1 MFSFLRPGFFSFFFH
16 SSYNFSI
23 LLPCMASRFLLVGSG
38 AREHAIAAA
47 LCKRE
52 DVQLFAFMSARN
64 PGIEALCKKSGGE
77 AVVGDIHNPAQV
89 GDWAKAKKIEL
100 AFPSPDAVLAAGV
113 CDELAKFHIPLAAP
127 LRAAARI
134 EWDKSFLRQIM
145 DKGRVPGC
153 PKNGFFRSTDELNGF
168 IDSLGGQV
176 AVKPVGLTGGKGVAV
191 VGFQLKDGE
200 AAKAYAREVLA
211 QRIGGDGVV
220 IEEKLIGEE
229 FTLQAFCDGR
239 KLLPM
244 PAVQDHKRANVGD
257 NGPNTGG
264 MGSYTSEGFLLPF
277 MTQQD
282 YDDALNILQKIT
294 RILELESNIRFS
306 GIMYGQFMATANGVF
321 LIEINARFGDPEAM
335 NVLARLKT
343 PLADVFEAIAQR
355 RLGKMELEWE
365 SKATVVKYL
374 VPEGYPGKAVPASK
388 LTIDEKKLKASKAE
402 LFFASVDQREDG
414 LHTASSRA
422 IASLGVGK
430 SIDEAEKHAEAGCA
444 AVSGPVWHRAD
455 IGTAALIG
463 KKAEHIKQLR
473 KR

>member
-1 MFSFLRPGFFSFFFH
+1 
-16 SSYNFSI
+16 
-23 LLPCMASRFLLVGSG
+23 MASRFLLVGSG

-64 PGIEALCKKSGGE
+64 PGIEELCRKSGGQSK
-77 AVVGDIHNPAQV
+77 VGDIHHPAQV
-89 GDWAKAKKIEL
+89 GIWAQEMGVEL

-127 LRAAARI
+127 LKAAARI
-134 EWDKSFLRQIM
+134 EWDKSFLRQLM

-153 PKNGFFRSTDELNGF
+153 PKNGFFRSTDGLNGF

-176 AVKPVGLTGGKGVAV
+176 AIKPVGLTGGKGVAV

-200 AAKAYAREVLA
+200 EAKAYAREVLTK
-211 QRIGGDGVV
+211 RIGGDGVV
-220 IEEKLIGEE
+220 VEEKLIGEE

-257 NGPNTGG
+257 AGPNTGG
-264 MGSYTSEGFLLPF
+264 MGAYTSDSFLLPF
-277 MTQQD
+277 MTQTD
-282 YDDALNILQKIT
+282 YDEALNILQKVT

-306 GIMYGQFMATANGVF
+306 GVMYGQFMATADGVS
-321 LIEINARFGDPEAM
+321 LIEINARFGDPEGL
-335 NVLARLKT
+335 NVLALLKT
-343 PLADVFEAIAQR
+343 PLAEVFEAIAER
-355 RLGKMELEWE
+355 HLGKLELEWE
-365 SKATVVKYL
+365 NKATVVKYL

-388 LTIDEKKLKASKAE
+388 LTIDEKKLKTSKAE

-414 LHTASSRA
+414 LHTASSRS

-430 SIDEAEKHAEAGCA
+430 SIEEAEKAAEAGCL
-444 AVSGPVWHRAD
+444 AVSGPVWHRSD
-455 IGTAALIG
+455 IGTAALIQ
-463 KKAEHIKQLR
+463 KKVEHMKELR